1 MMNSN
6 RCRNETEKKRGE
18 PSKTDAET
26 KAPPLEFQ
34 ESQRHK
40 RTRKQRETL
49 GTPQVF
55 SLDVSQHR
63 LDCCNAQSAADGA
76 TFPDSLLMTAPSSPP
91 WWAPLSCDGSAVH
104 IITERGRGRSPV
116 AGRLIG
122 YPGDSRL
129 ICLPGGAAALTETRW
144 RTLVLALCSQLAYKT
159 GLSFNVG
166 GLERHI
172 GFIPKSFLG
181 AFCDVRIFFCLVD
194 YETTGGDKLK
204 QKEQT
209 GLLHF
214 PFSVRE
220 KLSSL
225 ADIFKA
231 GKV

>member
-1 MMNSN
+1 MKQKRNAVN
-6 RCRNETEKKRGE
+6 RQRRMQRLKLRPLNFKR
-18 PSKTDAET
+18 ANV
-26 KAPPLEFQ
+26 
-34 ESQRHK
+34 
-40 RTRKQRETL
+40 TRGRENKERRSEL
-49 GTPQVF
+49 LKSSRWF
-55 SLDVSQHR
+55 LNVSQHR

-204 QKEQT
+204 QKSKQAFYIFLSVF
-209 GLLHF
+209 GRNFLHW
-214 PFSVRE
+214 PTFS
-220 KLSSL
+220 KL
-225 ADIFKA
+225 AKFKNFLN
-231 GKV
+231 